1 MNLDLTD
8 LKTIKSLLTYYNV
21 SAQKSL
27 GQHFL
32 IEPDALKQMLAAASL
47 SKADFVVE
55 VGPGF
60 GVMTFPMADLAGRVL
75 AIETD
80 KKVLSI
86 LKALG
91 SGYPNL
97 DILPSNILK
106 LDSRSIY
113 DRYKTWSKV
122 KKGKTS
128 YKLVSNLPYYI
139 TSAILKLFLET
150 DLPPDV
156 MVVMMQ
162 REVAERIVAE
172 PGELSVLGISVQFF
186 GKPEIIAQVPK
197 TSFWPKPEVD
207 SAIVRI
213 TPFKQH
219 PYKIDNVR
227 LFFRIVKA
235 GFGEKR
241 KQLHNSLSGGLWLEN
256 DLVNETLTEI
266 GIDPAIRPQDLSL
279 EEWSK
284 IYHRFKELV
293 K

>member
-32 IEPDALKQMLAAASL
+32 IDPEALKKMLQAAEL
-47 SKADFVVE
+47 SKSDFVVE

-60 GVMTFPMADLAGRVL
+60 GVMTLPMADLAGRIL
-75 AIETD
+75 AVETD
-80 KKVLSI
+80 KKVLQI

-91 SGYPNL
+91 SGCPNL
-97 DILPSNILK
+97 DVLPSNILK
-106 LDSRSIY
+106 LDSRYIY

-150 DLPPDV
+150 DLPPDLIVV
-156 MVVMMQ
+156 MVQ
-162 REVAERIVAE
+162 KEVAERIVAK
-172 PGELSVLGISVQFF
+172 PGELSILGVSVQFF
-186 GKPEIIAQVPK
+186 GEPEYIAEISK
-197 TSFWPKPEVD
+197 NSFWPKPEVD
-207 SAIVRI
+207 SAII
-213 TPFKQH
+213 KIKPFKE
-219 PYKIDNVR
+219 PPFGVDNVR
-227 LFFRIVKA
+227 MFFRIVKA

-241 KQLHNSLSGGLWLEN
+241 KQLHNSLAGGLWLDDEVVQSAL
-256 DLVNETLTEI
+256 DEL
-266 GIDPAIRPQDLSL
+266 GIDPRVRPQDLSL
-279 EEWSK
+279 EEWAK
-284 IYHRFKELV
+284 IYHRFKQIV

>member
-8 LKTIKSLLTYYNV
+8 LKTIRSLLTYYNV
-21 SAQKSL
+21 SAQKNL

-32 IEPDALKQMLAAASL
+32 IDPEALKQMLKAANL
-47 SKADFVVE
+47 SKSDFVLE
-55 VGPGF
+55 IGPGF
-60 GVMTFPMADLAGRVL
+60 GVLTFPMADLAGRVL
-75 AIETD
+75 AVETD
-80 KKVLSI
+80 KKVLEI

-97 DILPSNILK
+97 EVLPSNILK
-106 LDSRSIY
+106 LDSRYIY

-122 KKGKTS
+122 KSGKTS

-139 TSAILKLFLET
+139 TSAIIKLFLET
-150 DLPPDV
+150 DLPPDEI
-156 MVVMMQ
+156 VVMMQ
-162 REVAERIVAE
+162 KEVAERIVAE

-207 SAIVRI
+207 SAIVKI
-213 TPFKQH
+213 TP
-219 PYKIDNVR
+219 YKKSRFEVDNIR

-241 KQLHNSLSGGLWLEN
+241 KQLHNALSGGLWLDDE
-256 DLVNETLTEI
+256 VVQTALTELK
-266 GIDPAIRPQDLSL
+266 IDPQTRAQDLKL
-279 EEWSK
+279 EDWGK
-284 IYHRFKELV
+284 IYHKFKELL
-293 K
+293 